1 MSTCLQGTV
10 GGHQRGHSFSQG
22 SNHKWSGAVDKET
35 RRQRFA
41 KRFDKDSELD
51 LH

>member
-10 GGHQRGHSFSQG
+10 GGHQRGHSFGQS
-22 SNHKWSGAVDKET
+22 SNNKWSGAVDKET
-35 RRQRFA
+35 IRQRFA
-41 KRFDKDSELD
+41 KRFDKDFEFN